1 METPLLSIAVMLPN
15 DPKIIR
21 IAQTSAAKELS
32 KTQKQFNNLIK
43 RIETQ
48 KQALL
53 EWQETLP
60 LYNQKVSSEYE
71 VLWDA
76 YNQHRVDLVY
86 LLDRAHGDKSFTK
99 SDKAKITHILTEL
112 AEELILEHGKDELKE
127 VYNKHSEDDIDAA
140 QEEADAM
147 AGELM
152 KSMMGGMFGIDID
165 DDIDVSSPEKLREF
179 MQQKMQEA
187 EAEHVEQQRQAEEKR
202 AERKKTKKQLEKEA
216 KQQQEAQNI
225 SQSIREVYRKLAGA
239 LHPDREPDAEERER
253 KTKLMQRVNA
263 AYEKKNLLELL
274 ELQLEAEQIDQEHLN
289 TIAED
294 RLKYFIKILK
304 EQARELEAEVLGYQ
318 QQFNIR
324 MQRPPY
330 SRLNPKTLIMSLEM
344 DIRSLRSDI
353 GKLKDEIKLFKNTP
367 SLKAFLKSYKIQRSR
382 PADDFDDFIGGFLH
396 PDNFR

>member
-1 METPLLSIAVMLPN
+1 MLSIVIMLPN

-21 IAQTSAAKELS
+21 IAQTSATQELS
-32 KTQKQFNNLIK
+32 KNQKQFNNLIK
-43 RIETQ
+43 RIEAQ

-60 LYNQKVSSEYE
+60 LYHQKVSSEYE

-76 YNQHRVDLVY
+76 YNQQRVDLVY
-86 LLDRAHGDKSFTK
+86 LLDRAHGDKAFTK
-99 SDKAKITHILTEL
+99 SDKAKIRHILTEL
-112 AEELILEHGKDELKE
+112 AEQLILEHGKDELKE
-127 VYNKHSEDDIDAA
+127 VYNRHSEDDIDAA

-147 AGELM
+147 AADLM
-152 KSMMGGMFGIDID
+152 KSMMGGMFGVDIG
-165 DDIDVSSPEKLREF
+165 DDIDASDISSPEKMREF
-179 MQQKMQEA
+179 LQKKMQEA
-187 EAEHVEQQRQAEEKR
+187 QAEHAEKQRQAEEKR
-202 AERKKTKKQLEKEA
+202 AQRKKTKKQLEKEA
-216 KQQQEAQNI
+216 KQQQEEQNI

-239 LHPDREPDAEERER
+239 LHPDREPDAGERER

-304 EQARELEAEVLGYQ
+304 EQARELDTEVFGYQ
-318 QQFNIR
+318 MEFNRR
-324 MQRPPY
+324 MNRPPLA
-330 SRLNPKTLIMSLEM
+330 RLNPKTVLMSLEM

-353 GKLKDEIKLFKNTP
+353 GKLKDELKLFKNTP
-367 SLKAFLKSYKIQRSR
+367 SLKAFLKSYKIPRR
-382 PADDFDDFIGGFLH
+382 RTADDFDDFIGGFLH
-396 PDNFR
+396 PDNF